1 MKTNRQRTTGAVL
14 LAVVI
19 SMIAAGLIGA
29 AVLSMATSARYERVT
44 FGITNRAY
52 YLAESGAAYVR
63 ARKASEEYPPFHTR
77 HAPITNTMANGDQF
91 VVTAM
96 RTNIYLVTTNNGV
109 TNVSVSLHTFAT
121 SIGIANPD
129 TALEARQQIS
139 FDMVDSEIRYLDD
152 DRAISIFTGSVSKP
166 EYNDDM
172 FDETG
177 TSKVSVKDTGPSEG
191 IAITPMLDAK
201 SHEGHL
207 ALAWQDKAALAD
219 ALLYIYQANN
229 ELLGY
234 DVQMKLGYFP
244 NVPSTHFMMGI
255 SFRFDDATKEGY
267 GLSFF
272 HSQTNS
278 DLKYLERNAEWVL
291 SLDANFQNLRGS
303 NYYAVLWYRAA
314 FGSAIQLINAR
325 QLPVNFLYDYKGALE
340 LTYYNALLLQ
350 LREVY
355 VDADQI
361 ARENHITAYLST
373 TNLYPAWP
381 TYYTE
386 NALWQED
393 PGAFPASSFAPVIWD
408 YAPMVPASGGNVTN
422 VDNRATA
429 EHFATNRNAEIGIHL
444 FYDRGADNESFF
456 RDFAVRLDS
465 IGTPSGGTQ
474 IQW

>member
-1 MKTNRQRTTGAVL
+1 MKTNWQDKQGAVL

-52 YLAESGAAYVR
+52 YLAESGAAHVR
-63 ARKASEEYPPFHTR
+63 ARKASEEYPPFNVR

-91 VVTAM
+91 IVTAM
-96 RTNIYLVTTNNGV
+96 RTNVYLVTTNNGV
-109 TNVSVSLHTFAT
+109 TNVSAVLHTFAT
-121 SIGIANPD
+121 SIGIANPG
-129 TALEARQQIS
+129 TPLEARQQIS
-139 FDMVDSEIRYLDD
+139 FDMVDSEIRYPDD
-152 DRAISIFTGSVSKP
+152 DRAISIFTGSVDKP
-166 EYNDDM
+166 VYNDDM

-177 TSKVSVKDTGPSEG
+177 TSKVTVKDTGPSEG
-191 IAITPMLDAK
+191 IAVTPMLDSK

-207 ALAWQDKAALAD
+207 ALAWQNKPSLAD
-219 ALLYIYQANN
+219 ALLYIYEAQDG
-229 ELLGY
+229 LLGY

-255 SFRFDDATKEGY
+255 SFRFDDVTKEGY

-278 DLKYLERNAEWVL
+278 DLKYLEKNAEWVL
-291 SLDANFQNLRGS
+291 LLDANFQNLRGS
-303 NYYAVLWYRAA
+303 NYYAVLWYRDAL
-314 FGSAIQLINAR
+314 GSPIRLINAR
-325 QLPVNFLYDYKGALE
+325 RLPDDFLYEYKGVLE
-340 LTYYNALLLQ
+340 MKYYNTLLLQ
-350 LREVY
+350 LREEY
-355 VDADQI
+355 VDAGRVN
-361 ARENHITAYLST
+361 RENHITAYLST
-373 TNLYPAWP
+373 TNIYPAWP

-386 NALWQED
+386 NALWQESAS
-393 PGAFPASSFAPVIWD
+393 AFPTSSVAPLVWD
-408 YAPMVPASGGNVTN
+408 YTPMAPATGTN
-422 VDNRATA
+422 AVIIDARVTA
-429 EHFATNRNAEIGIHL
+429 ENFATNQNAEIGIHL

-456 RDFAVRLDS
+456 RDFAVRLES